1 MRNNVPR
8 TLLLGLTAILLA
20 EGAPGA
26 VQVGKAQSLKGAPV
40 APGASGVSSRSAP
53 ALHILSDTTLGE
65 PLNYAVD
72 VRWASDESVYLAL
85 KKRGVVEYKLDGKG
99 TPLKQMIPGQK
110 EPGGFWLSY
119 HVAASPRYLVAGAP
133 LFALTWRPLDS
144 AVRKEESFEGIDD
157 VDLQGDKVALIG
169 VRRDSNHRFAPDGA
183 IAWTGSLDLG
193 LTDLRPL
200 LFDARGPGAPNMAA
214 CGILLLGVTR
224 FLSDG
229 SLWMVPGVQPGI
241 YHFDPKGKLVQT
253 LDSVA
258 LGVDTDCSSVSKE
271 LGTRML
277 RDFRSRGPWIN
288 ARHIVDDILP
298 LPAGPGLLI
307 RSFQQGQ
314 VRWALKVLHPDG
326 SIASYDLPIHPQ
338 TPLAHLKGDFRHGR
352 LVLLLWEYA
361 QNDKPDEAPM
371 PHLLLLASAPE
382 S

>member
-1 MRNNVPR
+1 MRNDVSR
-8 TLLLGLTAILLA
+8 TLLLGLIVTLLA
-20 EGAPGA
+20 AAAPGA
-26 VQVGKAQSLKGAPV
+26 VQVGKVPLLKGAPTP
-40 APGASGVSSRSAP
+40 PGASGASSRSGT
-53 ALHILSDTTLGE
+53 ALHILSDTVLGE

-72 VRWASDESVYLAL
+72 VRWASDESVYLAV

-99 TPLKQMIPGQK
+99 SPPQKMIPGQK
-110 EPGGFWLSY
+110 DPGGFWLSY
-119 HVAASPRYLVAGAP
+119 HVAASSHYLVAGAP

-144 AVRKEESFEGIDD
+144 TVRKEEPFEGIDD
-157 VDLQGDKVALIG
+157 VDVQGDKVAVVG
-169 VRRDSNHRFAPDGA
+169 VRRDANHKFAPDGA

-214 CGILLLGVTR
+214 CGILLLGATR
-224 FLSDG
+224 FLADG
-229 SLWMVPGVQPGI
+229 SLWIVPGVQPGI
-241 YHFDPKGKLVQT
+241 YHFDTKGKLLQT

-271 LGTRML
+271 LGARML

-307 RSFQQGQ
+307 RSFQKGQ
-314 VRWALKVLHPDG
+314 VRWSLKVLHPDG
-326 SIASYDLPIHPQ
+326 SIAVYDLPIHPQ
-338 TPLAHLKGDFRHGR
+338 TPLAHLKGDFRQGR

-361 QNDKPDEAPM
+361 QNDKPDEAPN
-371 PHLLLLASAPE
+371 PHLLLASLPGT
-382 S
+382 